1 VSVSEIGS
9 GRSLKE
15 SRVYERQEPSSTFY
29 TEQNKPSLIS
39 RLDKLE
45 GDVRGELRGQGFE
58 ESRIHVERALN
69 MRFEGTDTAL
79 MVLPEKTDGSGK
91 EDFEAAFKRVYMAE
105 FGFLLDTKAIIV
117 DDIKVRCWLCIFL
130 SGALNA
136 RKVRGIGKTFDTM
149 GDSVYS
155 ELETLKQRPVSREKI
170 DSRHSVY
177 FDELGRVN
185 DTPVYLLDNLEVG
198 ETIAGPGV
206 VIDATQTI
214 LLIPNSSAVLTS
226 NILYI
231 TLE

>member
-1 VSVSEIGS
+1 
-9 GRSLKE
+9 
-15 SRVYERQEPSSTFY
+15 
-29 TEQNKPSLIS
+29 LIS

-45 GDVRGELRGQGFE
+45 EDVRGELRGQGFE
-58 ESRIHVERALN
+58 ERRIHVERALN

-79 MVLPEKTDGSGK
+79 MVLPEKTDGDGK

-105 FGFLLDTKAIIV
+105 FGFLLETKTIIV
-117 DDIKVRCWLCIFL
+117 DDI
-130 SGALNA
+130 
-136 RKVRGIGKTFDTM
+136 KVRGIGKTFDSI
-149 GDSVYS
+149 GESVYS
-155 ELETLKQRPVSREKI
+155 ELETLKQRPVSKEKI

-177 FDELGRVN
+177 FDGLGRVN

-198 ETIAGPGV
+198 ETIDGPGV

-214 LLIPNSSAVLTS
+214 LLIPNSKAVLTS

>member
-1 VSVSEIGS
+1 M
-9 GRSLKE
+9 
-15 SRVYERQEPSSTFY
+15 YERQEPSSTFY
-29 TEQNKPSLIS
+29 TEQYKPSLIS

-45 GDVRGELRGQGFE
+45 GDVRDELRGQGFE

-79 MVLPEKTDGSGK
+79 MVLPEKADGSGK

-105 FGFLLDTKAIIV
+105 FGFLLETKAIIV

-130 SGALNA
+130 SGVLNA

-149 GDSVYS
+149 GDSVYF
-155 ELETLKQRPVSREKI
+155 ELETLKQHPVSREKI

-214 LLIPNSSAVLTS
+214 LLIPNSTAVLTS